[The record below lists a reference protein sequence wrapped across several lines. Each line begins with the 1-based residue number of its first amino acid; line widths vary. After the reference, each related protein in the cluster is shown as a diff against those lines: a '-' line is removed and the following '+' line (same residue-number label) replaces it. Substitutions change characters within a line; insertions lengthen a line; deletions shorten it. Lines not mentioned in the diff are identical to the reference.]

1 MRPNRK
7 KLLRIYR
14 EENRRVRRGGGR
26 NRALGTRAPMVLPD
40 GPKQW
45 SSLDFASDT
54 FASKRLFRVLCVV
67 DDYTR
72 ECLALVAEK

>member
-1 MRPNRK
+1 
-7 KLLRIYR
+7 
-14 EENRRVRRGGGR
+14 
-26 NRALGTRAPMVLPD
+26 MVLPD